1 MVSKS
6 SKSPNGEAAKVSAA
20 DKFVTMETD
29 NDEMFNDRQK
39 SAYFGDANQYL
50 SQSISKMSNAQM
62 APNANRLSR
71 S

>member
-6 SKSPNGEAAKVSAA
+6 RKSPNGEAAKGSAA
-20 DKFVTMETD
+20 DKFVTLDTE

-39 SAYFGDANQYL
+39 SAYFGDAYL
-50 SQSISKMSNAQM
+50 SQSISKMSNSQM